1 MARHAPESVS
11 AYIFKRTCAGR
22 QQRVRL
28 VGDLPLYISCRM
40 PCADH
45 MADQAAT

>member
-22 QQRVRL
+22 QQRECIMNGL
-28 VGDLPLYISCRM
+28 FDDLEKNE
-40 PCADH
+40 
-45 MADQAAT
+45 